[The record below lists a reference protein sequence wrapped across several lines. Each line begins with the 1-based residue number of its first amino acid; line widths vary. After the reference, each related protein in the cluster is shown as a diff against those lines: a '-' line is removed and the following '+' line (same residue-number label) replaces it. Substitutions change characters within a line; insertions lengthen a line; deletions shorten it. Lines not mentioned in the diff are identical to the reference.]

1 MPKPKMKKYLVK
13 WTYSTYETYEAASEA
28 EALKMAEND
37 DPPTSVNLEFEDVE
51 VVQEQ
56 DDDEEGNV
64 SLN

>member
-13 WTYSTYETYEAASEA
+13 WTYSAYETYEAASEA

>member
-1 MPKPKMKKYLVK
+1 MPNPKMKKYLVK
-13 WTYSTYETYEAASEA
+13 WTFSTYETYEAASEA
-28 EALKMAEND
+28 EALKMAEDD

>member
-1 MPKPKMKKYLVK
+1 MPEPKMKKYLVK

-28 EALKMAEND
+28 EALKMAEGD
-37 DPPTSVNLEFEDVE
+37 DPPTCVSLDFEGVE

-56 DDDEEGNV
+56 DEDEEGNA